1 MAALL
6 FIRFGITALLLGL
19 AWLSVSLVRSEW
31 MRVSG
36 LGLLLTVTLSLKAC
50 GVTMTSASN
59 AALGISLCIILAPKV
74 CFWPKADMRS
84 E

>member
-19 AWLSVSLVRSEW
+19 AWLSVSLVRTEW
-31 MRVSG
+31 TRVSG
-36 LGLLLTVTLSLKAC
+36 LGSLLTVTLSQKAC

-59 AALGISLCIILAPKV
+59 AALGISLCIILAPNV
-74 CFWPKADMRS
+74 RFWPEVDTGG
-84 E
+84 